1 MTVAGLMGYLDSFS
15 PQEEL
20 SIETR
25 DVFSQALVDVTS
37 DITVSGDTLHP
48 SLVIAI
54 ETQKFDSG
62 N

>member
-25 DVFSQALVDVTS
+25 DIFSQALVDVTS
-37 DITVSGDTLHP
+37 DITVSGDTRHP
-48 SLVIAI
+48 SLVIVI

>member
-1 MTVAGLMGYLDSFS
+1 MGYLDSFS

-20 SIETR
+20 SIEIP
-25 DVFSQALVDVTS
+25 DIFSQALVDVTS
-37 DITVSGDTLHP
+37 DITVSGDTRHP
-48 SLVIAI
+48 SLVIVI